1 MNTVSQ
7 NNPSAP
13 SSSPSLF
20 YASNTNV
27 FTFVWGFDNL
37 PDDFYN
43 KWVDHFLYITTV
55 NDGLVVDVHYWYMP
69 GQKPMHGNSPENS
82 APYVADTIEIDR
94 LSVSVEYADK
104 EAMREHITLFP
115 HDNSSPF
122 IGANSKSNI
131 AFINALYQQ
140 FYLWAGKN
148 EALIE
153 KFVKQELTYQK
164 EAELNELAYPQDTLL
179 SLSNSCTER
188 YRQMTRA
195 IFGHGPN
202 SKKNQ

>member
-69 GQKPMHGNSPENS
+69 GQKPMHGNSL
-82 APYVADTIEIDR
+82 R
-94 LSVSVEYADK
+94 LRLRRRS
-104 EAMREHITLFP
+104 T
-115 HDNSSPF
+115 
-122 IGANSKSNI
+122 
-131 AFINALYQQ
+131 
-140 FYLWAGKN
+140 
-148 EALIE
+148 
-153 KFVKQELTYQK
+153 
-164 EAELNELAYPQDTLL
+164 
-179 SLSNSCTER
+179 SLSPVSTAVSIPALRR
-188 YRQMTRA
+188 YAARLVRPML
-195 IFGHGPN
+195 
-202 SKKNQ
+202 